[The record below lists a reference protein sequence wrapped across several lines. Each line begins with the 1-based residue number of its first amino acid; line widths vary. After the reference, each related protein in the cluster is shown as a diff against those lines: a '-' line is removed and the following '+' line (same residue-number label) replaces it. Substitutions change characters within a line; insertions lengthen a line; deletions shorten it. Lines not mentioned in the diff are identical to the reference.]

1 MVFSPPYFLNRRLMW
16 RSPPFRTTCDQC
28 CLVWRA
34 ARAALL
40 HSTAQNQRLADRHR
54 SPAPAYT
61 PGQKVWLSSKDL
73 PLQTDSK
80 KLAPR
85 YIYPF
90 DIVRMINPAVT
101 HLKLPASLKV
111 HPSFHVSL
119 LKPVSSSPF
128 NPGLPTALAPDY
140 PVTNGD
146 HSVLT
151 SLVFYDYTF
160 CVFCLPH

>member
-1 MVFSPPYFLNRRLMW
+1 MW